1 MSRPHAA
8 KPDYA
13 ALGDE
18 ELLRRL
24 RAGDADAEEALY
36 MRYKPVVRQ
45 PRAHVF
51 SSWARTGEDIIQ
63 EGMIGLYKAVCD
75 YEFDKQASFRVFAE
89 LCITRQIITAIK
101 SATRKKHIPLNTYVS
116 LSRPVYDDGESERTL
131 IDVLQTARVSDPE
144 EALIGRESYEAI
156 ARDIETILSPLE
168 RQSLA
173 LYLQGLSYQQIGR
186 GARPLHQVRGQ
197 RHPARE
203 EKSSRNAC
211 APRRLRPGEEAPA
224 PDARSSALSFRP
236 LAHGRAPKTRRA
248 RAIWPGDA
256 PPRAMRAPLP
266 GPSLLS
272 GGSHAEKTG
281 PICSLRHGV
290 RVRGGRGARRAAR
303 ARRRAAPRDGAV
315 RRPRWCSARRR
326 SSLAA
331 SGWASCSARA
341 GGGSGARRCSPA
353 ATARWRM

>member
-36 MRYKPVVRQ
+36 MRYKPVVRS
-45 PRAHVF
+45 R
-51 SSWARTGEDIIQ
+51 ARTYFLVGADREDIIQ

-168 RQSLA
+168 RRSLA
-173 LYLQGLSYQQIGR
+173 LYLQGLSYQQIAAALGR
-186 GARPLHQVRGQ
+186 STKCVDNAIQ
-197 RHPARE
+197 RVKKKLE
-203 EKSSRNAC
+203 E
-211 APRRLRPGEEAPA
+211 RLRA
-224 PDARSSALSFRP
+224 
-236 LAHGRAPKTRRA
+236 
-248 RAIWPGDA
+248 
-256 PPRAMRAPLP
+256 
-266 GPSLLS
+266 
-272 GGSHAEKTG
+272 
-281 PICSLRHGV
+281 
-290 RVRGGRGARRAAR
+290 
-303 ARRRAAPRDGAV
+303 
-315 RRPRWCSARRR
+315 
-326 SSLAA
+326 
-331 SGWASCSARA
+331 
-341 GGGSGARRCSPA
+341 
-353 ATARWRM
+353 